1 MKLFAFITAKSWRIE
16 VKASNPRA
24 GYNKLKSI
32 PMLNNYF
39 VKPGVDCGNIT
50 TSYYEYDKKGIAANY
65 NIKTLKELK
74 K

>member
-32 PMLNNYF
+32 PMLNNYR
-39 VKPGVDCGNIT
+39 DCGNIT